1 VENLADLLKQ
11 KNERQPEGWS
21 LFPQWYKD
29 GAPWIATDRGDY
41 LRHEE
46 LAKRHPLLEDSAD
59 GVRVGIGVATGSD
72 EILILPALD
81 LTIEP
86 ECQLPLILAG
96 DVTPQTLDWSG
107 HYLVNPYES
116 GGDGRIRELSNYAGL
131 RSYLEK
137 NRIRLEKRHT
147 AKKNPETWFRTI
159 DRVTPSLAQEPKL
172 LLPDIQAGGVVGF
185 DDGRFY
191 PHHNLYWITSKEWD
205 LRVLQALLRSSC
217 VLNQVR
223 AISVQMR
230 GGSVRYQAQ
239 VLRKLRI
246 PHVAKITGQLKMQ
259 LASVAASA
267 NQREIDSIAM
277 EAFAL

>member
-1 VENLADLLKQ
+1 
-11 KNERQPEGWS
+11 
-21 LFPQWYKD
+21 
-29 GAPWIATDRGDY
+29 
-41 LRHEE
+41 
-46 LAKRHPLLEDSAD
+46 
-59 GVRVGIGVATGSD
+59 
-72 EILILPALD
+72 
-81 LTIEP
+81 
-86 ECQLPLILAG
+86 
-96 DVTPQTLDWSG
+96 
-107 HYLVNPYES
+107 
-116 GGDGRIRELSNYAGL
+116 
-131 RSYLEK
+131 LEK
-137 NRIRLEKRHT
+137 NRVRLEKRHT
-147 AKKNPETWFRTI
+147 AKKNPGTWFRTI
-159 DRVTPSLAQEPKL
+159 DRVAPSLAQEPKL

-191 PHHNLYWITSKEWD
+191 PHHNLYWITSKQWD

-246 PHVAKITGQLKMQ
+246 PHIAKMTDQLKTQ

-267 NQREIDSIAM
+267 NQQEIDSIAM